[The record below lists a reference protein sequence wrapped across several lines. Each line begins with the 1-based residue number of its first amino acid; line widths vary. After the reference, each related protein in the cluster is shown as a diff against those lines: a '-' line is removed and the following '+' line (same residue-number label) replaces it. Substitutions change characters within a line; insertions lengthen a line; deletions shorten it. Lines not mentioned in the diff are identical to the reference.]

1 MTRKLIQKELN
12 KFWQLNKQQT
22 STLLLLFMR

>member
-12 KFWQLNKQQT
+12 KFWQLSKQQT